1 VSLSSGAETDDPR
14 IEQVLDLITQL
25 AAGNL
30 EAQATPSE
38 HGDSLDGI
46 IIGLNM
52 LGQELASAAAV
63 VRERTSQLELA
74 RQAALDASRAKSD
87 FLANMSHEIRTP
99 MNAIMGMGGLLLDT
113 PLSAEQQDFAEVI
126 RDSGDALLTIIND
139 ILDFSK
145 IEAGML
151 RFETQ
156 PFDLREAVEAVLD
169 LVAPLAGSKEL
180 ELTYLLEETV
190 PPVIVGD
197 VTRLRQILLNLL
209 GNAVKFTRQGE
220 VVLAISG
227 RQVEGARHELHFA
240 IRDTGIG
247 IAPDRI
253 GRLFQPFSQGDA
265 STTRQYGGTGLG
277 LVISRRLAVLMGGT
291 LGVESVPGVGT
302 TFHLTVVA
310 AAAVGPHRVPQAGP
324 EPPLRGQ
331 RVLIVDDNATNR
343 RILVGQTRGW
353 GMVARATG
361 SPRQA
366 LTWLRRGEVFALGLL
381 DGRMPEMDGLALAA
395 AIRGLG
401 ATRPLPLVLLSSVGQ
416 RAEPPA
422 ALCPLTHLT
431 KPIKPAQLKEALLA
445 VLADQPG
452 AGAPLPAARARPPRD
467 PALAARHP
475 LRILLAEDNAVN
487 QKVAARQL
495 AQLGYRADV
504 AGNGQEAVDSVARQ
518 RYDLVLMDI
527 QMPELDGLAATRA
540 ICRRWPPAKRPWI
553 VAITANAMQG
563 DREACLAAGMDDYLS
578 KPIAMDELVAVLTS
592 CPLPKDRVPG
602 GRLVEAVRP

>member
-1 VSLSSGAETDDPR
+1 MSLSSGAETDDPR
-14 IEQVLDLITQL
+14 IEQVLELITQL

-38 HGDSLDGI
+38 RGDSLDGI

-156 PFDLREAVEAVLD
+156 PFDLRAAVEAVLD

-220 VVLAISG
+220 VVLGISG
-227 RQVEGARHELHFA
+227 RRLEGGRHELHFA

-277 LVISRRLAVLMGGT
+277 LVISQRLAVLMGGT
-291 LGVESVPGVGT
+291 LGVDSVLGVGT

-310 AAAVGPHRVPQAGP
+310 AAAVGPPRVPQAGP
-324 EPPLRGQ
+324 EPRLHGR

-343 RILVGQTRGW
+343 RILVGQTRAW
-353 GMVARATG
+353 GMVPSATG

-366 LTWLRRGEVFALGLL
+366 LAWLRRGDVFALGLL
-381 DGRMPEMDGLALAA
+381 DRRMPEMDGLAPAA
-395 AIRGLG
+395 AIRALG
-401 ATRPLPLVLLSSVGQ
+401 PHPPLPLVLLSSVGPREQ
-416 RAEPPA
+416 PLA
-422 ALCPLTHLT
+422 AIGPLTHLT
-431 KPIKPAQLKEALLA
+431 KPIKPAQLKQTLLALLA
-445 VLADQPG
+445 DPPG
-452 AGAPLPAARARPPRD
+452 PGAPLPAARARPPRD
-467 PALAARHP
+467 PALAARRP

-487 QKVAARQL
+487 QKLAVRQL

-518 RYDLVLMDI
+518 RYDLVLMDV

-540 ICRRWPPAKRPWI
+540 ICGRWPPAERPWI
-553 VAITANAMQG
+553 VAMTANAMQG

-578 KPIAMDELVAVLTS
+578 KPIAMDQLVAVLTS
-592 CPLPKDRVPG
+592 CPLPQ
-602 GRLVEAVRP
+602 RPRA

>member
-1 VSLSSGAETDDPR
+1 VSLSSGVETDDPR
-14 IEQVLDLITQL
+14 IEQVLELITQL

-38 HGDSLDGI
+38 RGDSLDGI

-209 GNAVKFTRQGE
+209 GNAVKFTQQGE
-220 VVLAISG
+220 VVLTISG
-227 RQVEGARHELHFA
+227 RRLEGARHELHFA

-253 GRLFQPFSQGDA
+253 DRLFQPFSQGDA

-291 LGVESVPGVGT
+291 LGVDSVLGAGT

-310 AAAVGPHRVPQAGP
+310 EAAVGPQRVPQVDP
-324 EPPLRGQ
+324 EPELHGW

-343 RILVGQTRGW
+343 RILVGQTRAW
-353 GMVARATG
+353 GMVPSATG

-366 LTWLRRGEVFALGLL
+366 LAWLRRGDIFALGLL
-381 DGRMPEMDGLALAA
+381 DRRMPEMDGLALAA
-395 AIRGLG
+395 AIRALG
-401 ATRPLPLVLLSSVGQ
+401 PHPPLPLVLLSSVGPREQ
-416 RAEPPA
+416 PPA
-422 ALCPLTHLT
+422 AVGPLTHLT
-431 KPIKPAQLKEALLA
+431 KPIKPAQLKQTLLALLA
-445 VLADQPG
+445 DPPGPG
-452 AGAPLPAARARPPRD
+452 ASLPAARARPPRD
-467 PALAARHP
+467 PALAARRP

-487 QKVAARQL
+487 QKLAVRQL

-504 AGNGQEAVDSVARQ
+504 AGNGQEAVDSLARQ
-518 RYDLVLMDI
+518 RYDLVLMDV

-540 ICRRWPPAKRPWI
+540 ICRRWPPAERPWI
-553 VAITANAMQG
+553 VAMTANAMRG

-578 KPIAMDELVAVLTS
+578 KPIAMDQLVAVLTS
-592 CPLPKDRVPG
+592 CPLPHRQP
-602 GRLVEAVRP
+602 A